1 MKKLFKYFISILFSV
16 LNYNRKSK
24 VIFYHD
30 IHLSTPLF
38 KHSTSIDLFA
48 KHISLIRA
56 KGFEIVQE
64 ITDCNNQ
71 IKIQFDDGY
80 KGIYDC
86 LPYLI
91 SENIAIEI
99 FIITDFIGR
108 ENYLS
113 ETQLKELSEN
123 SLIKISSHT
132 KSHSELSQL
141 NDIDLINELQES
153 KFKLEKLLNKS
164 IDSICYPIGKFSKL
178 VEDKCKLAGYENLYS
193 SIPSPVDKVVLKHSI
208 GRYLVQ
214 DFNTYELN
222 NTLIGGY
229 DFMKNNTI
237 KKHIKI

>member
-1 MKKLFKYFISILFSV
+1 MKRLTKYFISILFSI
-16 LNYNRKSK
+16 LNYNRQSK

-30 IHLSTPLF
+30 IHLETPLF
-38 KHSTSIDLFA
+38 KHSTSLDLFTQ
-48 KHISLIRA
+48 HINLIRA

-64 ITDCNNQ
+64 ITACNNQ

-91 SENIAIEI
+91 KEKIAIEI
-99 FIITDFIGR
+99 FVITDFIGE

-113 ETQLKELSEN
+113 EAQLKEISKN
-123 SLIKISSHT
+123 SLFKISSHT
-132 KSHSELSQL
+132 KSHRELPIL
-141 NDIDLINELQES
+141 NEIDLVTELKES
-153 KFKLEKLLNKS
+153 KVKLEKLLQIG

-178 VEDKCKLAGYENLYS
+178 VEEKCKKTGYDNLYC
-193 SIPSPVDKVVLKHSI
+193 SIPSSFDKIILKYSK

-229 DFMKNNTI
+229 DFMKKNI
-237 KKHIKI
+237 MKKHIKF